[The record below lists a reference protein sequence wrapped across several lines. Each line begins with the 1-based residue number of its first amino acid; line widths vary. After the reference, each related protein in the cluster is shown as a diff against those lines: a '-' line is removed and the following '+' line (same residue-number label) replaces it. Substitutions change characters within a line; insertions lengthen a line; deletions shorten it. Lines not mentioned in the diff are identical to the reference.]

1 MEFGFGLITCQQ
13 VPGDDRG
20 PVELY
25 GEVLDLAREAERLGF
40 DSVWVSE
47 HHFVDDGYLP
57 SLLPMCAAIAAR
69 TERIRIGTALLL
81 APLHEPL
88 RLAEDAAVVDLISG
102 GRLILGL
109 GLGWREEEF
118 DALGVS
124 PQDRVGRL
132 EDAIGVLRQ
141 AWAGELV
148 TGSPRRPYDR
158 VPVTPRPAQPSGP
171 PIWIGALTPPAIRRA
186 GRLAEGF
193 MATDVT
199 PGSFARQV
207 ALAREARA
215 EAGLDP
221 GSFVASLHLA
231 TFAWH
236 GADAWERVRDPHRY
250 VEWKYEDMDVA
261 RHRSPPPPAPPPPS
275 AAEEEALREL
285 ILLGRPEEIVER
297 IAAFRDAAGGDVH
310 FIARLYWPG
319 MDPAV
324 RREAMEVFATEV
336 IPKLT

>member
-1 MEFGFGLITCQQ
+1 MEFGFGLVTCQQ
-13 VPGDDRG
+13 VPGDDRR

-25 GEVLDLAREAERLGF
+25 GEALDLAREAERLGF

-81 APLHEPL
+81 APLHDPL
-88 RLAEDAAVVDLISG
+88 RLAEDAAVVDLISR

-118 DALGVS
+118 DAFGVPLG
-124 PQDRVGRL
+124 DRVGRL
-132 EDAIGVLRQ
+132 EDTIGVLRQ
-141 AWAGELV
+141 AWTGELV
-148 TGSPRRPYDR
+148 TGSPRMPYDR
-158 VPVTPRPAQPSGP
+158 VPVVPRPAQPSGP
-171 PIWIGALTPPAIRRA
+171 PVWVGGLTPPAIRRA
-186 GRLAEGF
+186 GRVADGF

-199 PGSFARQV
+199 PEAFARQV
-207 ALAREARA
+207 TWAREARA
-215 EAGLDP
+215 AAGLDP
-221 GSFVASLHLA
+221 ESLVTSLHLA

-236 GADAWERVRDPHRY
+236 GADAWERVRNSHRY

-261 RHRSPPPPAPPPPS
+261 RHRSAPPPAPPQPS
-275 AAEEEALREL
+275 AAEEDALREL
-285 ILLGRPEEIVER
+285 ILLGRPEELVER
-297 IAAFRDAAGGDVH
+297 IATFRDAAGGDVH

-319 MDPAV
+319 MDPTV

-336 IPKLT
+336 IPKLR